1 MSSEATHE
9 VALEVGNPH
18 ARQRVSGHSVVSMIP
33 WVPGHSAGAKA
44 CWESGRRGRQ
54 TARGRGV
61 CEQAL
66 QPRRAQE
73 GLSPI
78 NGMQGRGQNRIREI
92 RPSGIVGGLAET

>member
-9 VALEVGNPH
+9 VALVVGNPH
-18 ARQRVSGHSVVSMIP
+18 ARQRGSGHSVVSMIP
-33 WVPGHSAGAKA
+33 AVPGHRAGENA

-66 QPRRAQE
+66 QPRRVQE
-73 GLSPI
+73 GLSPK
-78 NGMQGRGQNRIREI
+78 NDVQSRGQNRIREI

>member
-9 VALEVGNPH
+9 VARVVGNAH
-18 ARQRVSGHSVVSMIP
+18 ARQRGSGHSVVLMIP
-33 WVPGHSAGAKA
+33 WVPGHSAGQNA
-44 CWESGRRGRQ
+44 CWESGRRDRQ
-54 TARGRGV
+54 TRRRWGV

-66 QPRRAQE
+66 QPHRVRK

-78 NGMQGRGQNRIREI
+78 DGVQGRGQNRIREI